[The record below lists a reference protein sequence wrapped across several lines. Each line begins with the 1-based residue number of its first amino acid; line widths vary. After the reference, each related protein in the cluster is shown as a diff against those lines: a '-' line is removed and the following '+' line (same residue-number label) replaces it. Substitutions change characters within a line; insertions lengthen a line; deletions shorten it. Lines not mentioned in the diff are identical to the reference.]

1 MRARSRLAVDCY
13 ESVRAKVAALPVIMS
28 IIGPQETH
36 NLPRIQRAPCQ
47 PKPKPNQTK
56 TKTKKEDAP
65 FVFSPLFF
73 FFSLVFLGG
82 FLGSGGVVD
91 LRLFLILLQ
100 PPDIIKRAFEATVL
114 KR

>member
-47 PKPKPNQTK
+47 PKPKQNKTK

-65 FVFSPLFF
+65 FVFSPRFF
-73 FFSLVFLGG
+73 PSFFWGVFFG
-82 FLGSGGVVD
+82 FGGVVD